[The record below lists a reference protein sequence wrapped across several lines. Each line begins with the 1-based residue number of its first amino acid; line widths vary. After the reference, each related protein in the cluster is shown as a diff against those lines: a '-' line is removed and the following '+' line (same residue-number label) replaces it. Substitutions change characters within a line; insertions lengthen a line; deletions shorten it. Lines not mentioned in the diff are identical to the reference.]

1 MMKVECDLKKNE
13 ITRSIWW
20 GWFCSF
26 FLVFLVCARIKWFF
40 VRLWLVKV
48 QPPNIQY
55 IQGWSHLGSFTKD
68 WTHFLETELSHF
80 SQYLQILICHS
91 LLSMSTGT
99 ICLSSFLLGKLLG
112 RLGDTSH
119 QICTFLLGDVTCV
132 LIAFRWLRWSE
143 AWHMEASRWWS
154 WWGGN
159 DGMAWRVCALYWV
172 LWWEEKKEKKE
183 RCGWLNDVGRVGA

>member
-1 MMKVECDLKKNE
+1 MMKVDVTWKRMKSPAVSDAGGFVLFFFGVFSLCKDKVVFLLDCDLS
-13 ITRSIWW
+13 R
-20 GWFCSF
+20 CSH
-26 FLVFLVCARIKWFF
+26 RIF
-40 VRLWLVKV
+40 
-48 QPPNIQY
+48 NIY
-55 IQGWSHLGSFTKD
+55 KEWSHLGSFTKD

-80 SQYLQILICHS
+80 SQYLQILICDS

-99 ICLSSFLLGKLLG
+99 ICLSTFLLGKLLG

-172 LWWEEKKEKKE
+172 LWWEEKKRKK
-183 RCGWLNDVGRVGA
+183 